1 MLNLVITFQ
10 LTLPEWGATSLYHK
24 GIAGSLFQLTLPEW
38 GATLQ
43 ASIPRSTNRV
53 STHAPR
59 VGSDL
64 RNGKDTARPNRFN
77 SRSPSGERLDGKRYS
92 LSTAVFQLTL
102 PEWGATYSAKIPL
115 FIDTSKGISRTA
127 IRESFLHR

>member
-1 MLNLVITFQ
+1 MGERNF
-10 LTLPEWGATSLYHK
+10 EKEYM
-24 GIAGSLFQLTLPEW
+24 FQLTLPEW

-43 ASIPRSTNRV
+43 CLIWHIVPM
-53 STHAPR
+53 
-59 VGSDL
+59 
-64 RNGKDTARPNRFN
+64 
-77 SRSPSGERLDGKRYS
+77 
-92 LSTAVFQLTL
+92 FQLTL